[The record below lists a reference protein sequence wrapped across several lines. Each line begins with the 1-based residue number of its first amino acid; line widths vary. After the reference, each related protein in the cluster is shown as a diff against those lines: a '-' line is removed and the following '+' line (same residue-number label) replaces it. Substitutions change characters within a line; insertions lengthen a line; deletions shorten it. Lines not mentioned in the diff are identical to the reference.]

1 MTQYRQLT
9 LDEVGDVT
17 VVHFR
22 EPRITGTVEIES
34 LGQELY
40 QLVEKDDRRRL
51 VLNFSAVQGL
61 SSAAFG
67 KLISLNGRVKSHHG
81 SIKLCNIQP
90 QVLEVFRVCKLDH
103 VFDICDDEDDALQ
116 SI

>member
-1 MTQYRQLT
+1 MAKCKQLK
-9 LDEVGDVT
+9 LDEFGDVT

-22 EPRITGTVEIES
+22 EPRITGADEIES

-40 QLVEKDDRRRL
+40 QLIEKEDRRWL
-51 VLNFSAVQGL
+51 VLNLSAVQTL

-67 KLISLNGRVKSHHG
+67 KLISLNGRVKAHHG
-81 SIKLCNIQP
+81 AIKLCNIQP

-103 VFDICDDEDDALQ
+103 VFDICDDQEDALQ